1 MPSLSPGALTRTLG
15 ERREDLAMLAR
26 LGRDLPR
33 AFRAPIDAAEARAR
47 LRHRLANRERRLLAI
62 AERAIYANPR
72 SPYLTLLRHVGCEL
86 GDLRALLSR
95 EGLEGALT
103 ILANQGVYVR
113 YDEFK
118 GRREV
123 VRGSLRLRFDPAD
136 FDNPFPRAHLIMFT
150 GGSGRRPSRVRY
162 SLDFLEEWAVT
173 ISLSCQ
179 AFGLERPAQAFW
191 WPVPLAHTI
200 MAGMLGHPVR
210 GWFYPHQPLPRWVDW
225 AARYLRLLGRA
236 GGCRFPPPQYRGL
249 DQPERLAA
257 WLASQLRDGQPLLL
271 WASSSAGARLGL
283 AATQAGLDLRGATIL
298 TTGEAVTD
306 ARRQQMAG
314 SGVQVI
320 PAYSSVDVSAP
331 AYGCATPLRTD
342 ELHVM
347 DDRCALITH
356 RRPASDGGPLDGGP
370 LDGGPLV
377 DALLSTALTPAAPK
391 IALNCETGDHGL
403 IEQRDCGCLFGALG
417 LRRHLSE
424 IRSFEKLTGEGV
436 TFARTNVQQIVEE
449 ILPARFGGTLLDYQ
463 LAEEESPDGPTRLV
477 LRVSPSVGDVDES
490 ALRATLLAELGR
502 GGESDAYNARL
513 WHGAG
518 TVQVRREPPH
528 VTRAGKVLP
537 FEMLRRTAHPS

>member
-1 MPSLSPGALTRTLG
+1 MSSFSPSALTRTLG

-72 SPYLTLLRHVGCEL
+72 SPYLRLLRHVGCEL
-86 GDLRALLSR
+86 GDLRALLAR

-136 FDNPFPRAHLIMFT
+136 FDNPFPRAHLVMFT

-200 MAGMLGHPVR
+200 MAGLLGHPVR
-210 GWFYPHQPLPRWVDW
+210 GWFFPHQPLPRWAAW

-236 GGCRFPPPQYRGL
+236 GGCRFPPPQYCGL
-249 DQPERLAA
+249 DQPERIAT

-271 WASSSAGARLGL
+271 WAPSSAGARLGS
-283 AATQAGLDLRGATIL
+283 AATRAGLHLRGL
-298 TTGEAVTD
+298 TFLSTGEAITA
-306 ARRQQMAG
+306 ARQKQMAD
-314 SGVQVI
+314 SGAQLI

-356 RRPASDGGPLDGGP
+356 RRPAS
-370 LDGGPLV
+370 DGGPLV

-449 ILPARFGGTLLDYQ
+449 VLPARFGGTLLDYQ
-463 LAEEESPDGPTRLV
+463 LAEEEVPGGATRLI
-477 LRVSPSVGDVDES
+477 LRVSPSVGAVDEA
-490 ALRATLLAELGR
+490 ALRATLLAELGQ
-502 GGESDAYNARL
+502 GGPPDQYNAAL
-513 WHGAG
+513 WRGAG
-518 TVQVRREPPH
+518 TVQVRRETPH

-537 FEMLRRTAHPS
+537 FEMLRRSTPSSEPRA